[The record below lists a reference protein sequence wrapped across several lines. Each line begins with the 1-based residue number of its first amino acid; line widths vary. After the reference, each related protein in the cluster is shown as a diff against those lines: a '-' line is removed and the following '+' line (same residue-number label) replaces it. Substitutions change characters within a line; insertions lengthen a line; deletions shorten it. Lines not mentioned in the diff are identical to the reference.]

1 MQYDENSDTNQN
13 RYDRMR
19 EAAENALRVT
29 RYANDHAK
37 SVIETMEMK
46 LGRALKKESK
56 RRKKLWK
63 KRNKKIKNA
72 MENSKYM
79 LSSAID
85 DADMKIEIV
94 ATIVNRARD
103 DHSDAASTCVHIDLS
118 QCFIHTESLRNKQHS
133 QTHRYSNIDVDY
145 ARTA

>member
-1 MQYDENSDTNQN
+1 
-13 RYDRMR
+13 
-19 EAAENALRVT
+19 
-29 RYANDHAK
+29 
-37 SVIETMEMK
+37 
-46 LGRALKKESK
+46 
-56 RRKKLWK
+56 
-63 KRNKKIKNA
+63 